1 MATKYIEY
9 ELDENQIIKIPRE
22 EVERIQNGLGVSEDD
37 ACWIWCED
45 NGKVINEEQ
54 EELDK
59 KAKANRITATIHQ
72 ARAETTKERK
82 KVERKP
88 DQVKDSLIA
97 ELAEFLSDKAK
108 NVSVT
113 KVGKLIEFDIQDEHY
128 KLDLI
133 RQRKPKTKQR
143 KWAV

>member
-9 ELDENQIIKIPRE
+9 EFDENEIVKIPRE
-22 EVERIQNGLGVSEDD
+22 EIERIQKGLGVSEDD

-54 EELDK
+54 EALTK
-59 KAKANRITATIHQ
+59 KAKDNRITATIHQ

-82 KVERKP
+82 KPERKP
-88 DQVKDSLIA
+88 DETKESIVA
-97 ELAEFLSDKAK
+97 GLAEYLAEIVE
-108 NVSVT
+108 NVKVT
-113 KVGKLIEFDIQDEHY
+113 NVGKIIEFDLKGEHY

-133 RQRKPKTKQR
+133 RQRKPKK
-143 KWAV
+143 